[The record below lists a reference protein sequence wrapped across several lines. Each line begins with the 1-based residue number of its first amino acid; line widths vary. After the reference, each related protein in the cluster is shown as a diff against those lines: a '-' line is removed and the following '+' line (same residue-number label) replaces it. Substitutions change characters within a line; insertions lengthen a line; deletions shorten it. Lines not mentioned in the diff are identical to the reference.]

1 MKNKTQRHSQSRQ
14 RWMKEHSS
22 SIHIYVMCVVHA
34 GFISSAYC
42 AWYRG
47 KEAKM
52 KKKKKWKN
60 ESFKSNIPNGNLI
73 RANGPDAILYSI
85 YIRTYVD
92 IPILYTL
99 DSSNVWLHRR
109 WLKRWIVGGTFFFLP
124 PTGLKRKIKW
134 YKEWLL
140 G

>member
-1 MKNKTQRHSQSRQ
+1 LKWKIKLNAIVSLDSVEWKSTAHLY
-14 RWMKEHSS
+14 
-22 SIHIYVMCVVHA
+22 IYVMCVVHA

-92 IPILYTL
+92 IPIYI
-99 DSSNVWLHRR
+99 R
-109 WLKRWIVGGTFFFLP
+109 
-124 PTGLKRKIKW
+124 
-134 YKEWLL
+134 
-140 G
+140 